1 MYIGEIAALATALC
15 WAFTSTSFESAGKK
29 LGTLNLNLS
38 RLLLGLLF
46 ISTFTLFT
54 RGYLLPTDASL
65 SQWFWLLLSGLVG
78 VVIGDLLLFEAFV
91 KIGSRISML
100 IYSSVP
106 IFAGLLSWLIIGEV
120 MTLMQIIGML
130 VTVLGI
136 GLVIFKS
143 QANDKTSDTSYSVS
157 GILFAFGGAI
167 GQALGYIIGKFGM
180 ANYDAFAATQIRILA
195 GIISFII
202 IFSVKNNWS
211 NYFASLKN
219 KAAYLPLTVGSFFG
233 PFLGISLSLYAVQKI
248 NPGVA
253 STLIA
258 TVPILLLPYAYFIKK
273 ESLSIKEI
281 VGTFVAIIGVAII
294 MIK

>member
-1 MYIGEIAALATALC
+1 MYIGEIAALATAFC
-15 WAFTSTSFESAGKK
+15 WVFTSTSFESAGKK
-29 LGTLNLNLS
+29 IGSLNLNLS
-38 RLLLGLLF
+38 RLLLGLIF
-46 ISTFTLFT
+46 VSTFTLFT
-54 RGYLLPTDASL
+54 RGYLFPIDASL
-65 SQWFWLLLSGLVG
+65 SQWFWLLLSGFVG
-78 VVIGDLLLFEAFV
+78 IVIGDLLLFEAFV

-106 IFAGLLSWLIIGEV
+106 IFAGLLSWLILGEI
-120 MTLMQIIGML
+120 MTLMQVVGML

-136 GLVIFKS
+136 GLVIFKRQPS
-143 QANDKTSDTSYSVS
+143 SLKSDTSRSFT
-157 GILFAFGGAI
+157 GILLAFGGAI
-167 GQALGYIIGKFGM
+167 GQALGYIIGKLGM

-195 GIISFII
+195 GIISFMI
-202 IFSVKNNWS
+202 IFSIKDNWS
-211 NYFASLKN
+211 NYFTSLKN
-219 KAAYLPLTVGSFFG
+219 KAAYLPLTIGSFFG

-273 ESLSIKEI
+273 ESLSIREI